1 LLKSTKDNLDAMS
14 FCKSIKSF
22 HSYNELNQENAKKEL
37 TFMNYEINEPK
48 NECKFLSQCG
58 GYKFTEQTASPVKTK
73 FERPIILMSRTLKL
87 DE

>member
-1 LLKSTKDNLDAMS
+1 
-14 FCKSIKSF
+14 
-22 HSYNELNQENAKKEL
+22 
-37 TFMNYEINEPK
+37 MNYEINEPK

-87 DE
+87 DEWNAVWTD